1 MRIYNKWNIGKDCS
15 YSSLFDAILEVRGF
29 TREELDVG
37 SEVLHDPRLLKDM
50 DLAVERVLRAIQ
62 NSEKIMVFGDYDVDG
77 VSSTALMS
85 NFLKDVGAEFFCGLP
100 DRQKDGYGL
109 KPPAVER
116 ALGLGADLIITVDN
130 GISAFEGIEY
140 ANNNGI
146 DIVVTDHH
154 KQLGLLPEASA
165 VVNPNRLDCSYP
177 FKGLA
182 GVGVAFKLVQVLSEN
197 FMSLDKRRIYLNNLL
212 DLVALGT
219 IADIVPVFG
228 ENRVLIRRGLQIMNN
243 TGRLGL
249 NQLKI
254 VAGVSQKKITS
265 SVVGYQLSPRINVA
279 GRMHKPDT
287 ALELL
292 CANTKEDACRLAEN
306 LNEQNL
312 LRQNLQRE
320 AMEEADEQVTATIL
334 EENRI
339 LILLGEWKVG
349 LIGIIAGR
357 LRDKYLRPVI
367 VCTSDCEED
376 YYVGSARS
384 FAYYDIS
391 ESIASCRE
399 NLNSYGGHT
408 QAAGFSLPREHF
420 TNFRQ
425 DLVNHAQQN
434 ISSEHL
440 EAELNVDVQLKADDL
455 CKKSIQ
461 VLSDLEPF
469 GKGNELP
476 IFAMFGCKILSYKLI
491 GKNSDH
497 CKLEIEV
504 EGKKCAAL
512 CWNRG
517 EIFKEIEIGQHVAVA
532 FTLEEDSFKGRE
544 AVQMVVKDLFIES
557 DE

>member
-62 NSEKIMVFGDYDVDG
+62 NSERIMVFGDYDVDG

-140 ANNNGI
+140 ANNNGL

-476 IFAMFGCKILSYKLI
+476 VFAMFGCKILSYKLI

-517 EIFKEIEIGQHVAVA
+517 EIFKEIEIGQHVAIA